1 MVGAQR
7 ATSISS
13 LQPGGAEEVILVKD
27 HNCWNGLDN
36 TIKYN
41 PFIVFF
47 MNSRLELIS
56 SNFLVNLFCKIIIY
70 K

>member
-13 LQPGGAEEVILVKD
+13 LQLGGAEEVFLVND

-36 TIKYN
+36 TVKYN
-41 PFIVFF
+41 PLIVFF

-56 SNFLVNLFCKIIIY
+56 SDYCIWFDI
-70 K
+70 